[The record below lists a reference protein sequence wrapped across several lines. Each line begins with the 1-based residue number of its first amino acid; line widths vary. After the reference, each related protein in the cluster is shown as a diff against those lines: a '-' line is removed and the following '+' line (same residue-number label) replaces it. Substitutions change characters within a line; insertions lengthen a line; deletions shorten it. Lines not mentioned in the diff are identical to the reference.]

1 MEVTEK
7 EIMET
12 IGKGEIYR
20 QAAAIHAKLAE
31 VVKIFDNFYFYTENY
46 GRQCDNVVIEFR
58 EFELYPAQLA
68 KIAAILQQYCE
79 KATLY
84 SCGCDLRVCV
94 EFN

>member
-7 EIMET
+7 EIMEM

-20 QAAAIHAKLAE
+20 QAAALHAKLAE
-31 VVKIFDNFYFYTENY
+31 VVKVFDNFYFYTENH
-46 GRQCDNVVIEFR
+46 GRECDNVVIEFR

-68 KIAAILQQYCE
+68 KIAAILQQYGE

>member
-7 EIMET
+7 EIMEM

-20 QAAAIHAKLAE
+20 QAAALHAQLTE
-31 VVKIFDNFYFYTENY
+31 VVKTFDNFYFYTENH
-46 GRQCDNVVIEFR
+46 GRECDNVVIEFR
-58 EFELYPAQLA
+58 EFDLYPAQLA
-68 KIAAILQQYCE
+68 KIAAILQQYGE

-84 SCGCDLRVCV
+84 SCDYDLRVCV